1 MEHIKRI
8 LSLCNQINERRQ
20 ILLDKDLNR
29 YMLYPDSEKQAYR
42 IIVELIQKLN
52 NYGHFEDVKELY
64 CELNKYIPDND
75 KKLKNVLLN
84 EYEIAE
90 GKIHLESFPRHI
102 QLVMTLQ
109 CNLNCIMCNDK
120 HENIFISDKELDDLI
135 KIMPYMQFLTLRGG
149 EVFYD
154 KRIGK
159 ILDETYK
166 NNVKLT
172 IITNGLLLDDIIIDK
187 LMRIDGG
194 IVISIDSPF
203 KNTYES
209 IRIGASFDIL
219 KKNLKKINIARKH
232 NKSKLHFTMN
242 MVIMR
247 KNYEQIEPALYFAKE
262 YGFNSVVLAPVEGKV
277 EGKNENFFQNQ
288 IDHLLL
294 KKIEE
299 KREYFD
305 NIANRLQIKLENKL
319 PSSIQNNT
327 ENIKIPR
334 EETIAICKKDRYI
347 SKNTELFCYAPFRQ
361 MFKGIDYC
369 NPLCCCEIHKADL
382 KQYDRENS
390 ILDCWNSNNMLFYR
404 KKILE
409 HNYTNCAN
417 VCLNSNY
424 DNFEGKRILKWE
436 I

>member
-1 MEHIKRI
+1 MEHIKKI

-42 IIVELIQKLN
+42 TIVELIQKLN
-52 NYGHFEDVKELY
+52 NCGYFEDVKELY

-90 GKIHLESFPRHI
+90 GKTHLESFPRHI

-120 HENIFISDKELDDLI
+120 HENIFISDRELDDLI
-135 KIMPYMQFLTLRGG
+135 KIMPYMQKLTLRGG

-203 KNTYES
+203 KNTYEA
-209 IRIGASFDIL
+209 IRRGASFDIL
-219 KKNLKKINIARKH
+219 KENLKKINIARKH
-232 NKSKLHFTMN
+232 NQNNLYFTMN

-277 EGKNENFFQNQ
+277 EGENENFFENQ

-294 KKIEE
+294 KKIEG

-305 NIANRLQIKLENKL
+305 NIANKLQIKLENKL
-319 PSSIQNNT
+319 PGYINENVKITREKTIVSS
-327 ENIKIPR
+327 NICDNDGCIL
-334 EETIAICKKDRYI
+334 
-347 SKNTELFCYAPFRQ
+347 KNKELFCYAPFRQ

-369 NPLCCCEIHKADL
+369 NPLCCCEIHKSDYKQSDL
-382 KQYDRENS
+382 GNS

-404 KKILE
+404 EQVLKHSYK
-409 HNYTNCAN
+409 NCVS
-417 VCLNSNY
+417 VCINA
-424 DNFEGKRILKWE
+424 DQDTFEGKRILLWE
-436 I
+436 E